1 LGYVRAIVHTIYAEK
16 LITAAKLIKKSFPAK
31 QSLQKSKKASSGQTS
46 HQADPNTIF
55 W

>member
-31 QSLQKSKKASSGQTS
+31 QSLQKRHFPDK
-46 HQADPNTIF
+46 QAIKMTG
-55 W
+55 